1 MLKLLQPVK
10 IKKTNQS
17 EEGLQMKKPKYQY
30 IIDYIKEKIAKGEW
44 SIGSPIPSQ
53 RNLAKQFE
61 VNRST
66 VLTAL
71 EELRAEGLLEG
82 KAGKETV
89 VTNNTWTLMGAKS
102 STNWNGNVTLGV
114 HKPSV
119 SMVQEINKAE
129 SNTNLIQLSKGEL
142 SPEMFPLEEMKFIVQ
157 KISNQLTSFG
167 YEEPKG
173 NIHLRQAI
181 SDYLKLRGIEASPSS
196 ILVVS
201 GALQALHLISIGLLK
216 RGSTVL
222 LEMPSYLYSLTVF
235 ESAGMELQGLA
246 MDTEGLI
253 IDSIYLTKENGKN
266 ILYTI
271 PTFHNPTGALMQEK
285 RREKLIA
292 YCEREQ
298 LPVIEDDVYHDLWID
313 SPPPRPLKA
322 RDLYGNVLYVGSLS
336 KTLSP
341 GLRIGWIVGS
351 ESVINRLADL
361 KMQSDYG
368 SSTLSQLVAA
378 EWLSSN
384 FYDSHLDKL
393 REQLRVRRKVALDA
407 LDKYLSPYATWDIP
421 KGGLF
426 IWVKIKPEFKVKRL
440 FEKAFSNNILLNPG
454 SIYAEKSG
462 QFIRISYGY
471 ASLDEIKVGIFKLS
485 EIIKMK

>member
-1 MLKLLQPVK
+1 
-10 IKKTNQS
+10 
-17 EEGLQMKKPKYQY
+17 MKKPKYQL
-30 IIDYIKEKIAKGEW
+30 IIDFIKEKIATGEW
-44 SIGSPIPSQ
+44 AIGSPIPSQ
-53 RNLAKQFE
+53 RNLANQFE

-66 VLTAL
+66 VITAL
-71 EELRAEGLLEG
+71 EELMAEGLIEG
-82 KAGKETV
+82 KAGKETI

-102 STNWNGNVTLGV
+102 STNWNENVTLGI

-119 SMVQEINKAE
+119 SMVQEINEAE

-142 SPEMFPLEEMKFIVQ
+142 SPEMFPLEEMKSVVQ
-157 KISNQLTSFG
+157 KVSNQLTTFG

-173 NIHLRQAI
+173 NIKLRQAI
-181 SDYLKLRGIEASPSS
+181 SDYLKVRGIDASPSS
-196 ILVVS
+196 ILIVS

-246 MDTEGLI
+246 MDNEGIL
-253 IDSIYLTKENGKN
+253 IDSIYPTKEKGKN
-266 ILYTI
+266 TLYTI
-271 PTFHNPTGALMQEK
+271 PTFHNPTGSLMQEE
-285 RREKLIA
+285 RRKKLIT

-298 LPVIEDDVYHDLWID
+298 LPVIEDDVYRDLWID
-313 SPPPRPLKA
+313 TPPPKPLKA
-322 RDLYGNVLYVGSLS
+322 MDHYGNVLYVGSLS

-341 GLRIGWIVGS
+341 GLRIGWVVGS

-384 FYDSHLDKL
+384 SYDDHLEKV
-393 REQLRVRRKVALDA
+393 REQLSIRRKVALDVMA
-407 LDKYLSPYATWDIP
+407 KYLSPFATWDIP

-440 FEKAFSNNILLNPG
+440 FEKALSNNILLNPG
-454 SIYAEKSG
+454 SIYAEKTG

-471 ASLDEIKVGIFKLS
+471 ASLDEMKEGIFTLS
-485 EIIKMK
+485 EIIKNNGRG

>member
-1 MLKLLQPVK
+1 
-10 IKKTNQS
+10 
-17 EEGLQMKKPKYQY
+17 MKKPKYQL
-30 IIDYIKEKIAKGEW
+30 IIDFIKEKIAKGEW
-44 SIGSPIPSQ
+44 AIGSPIPSQ
-53 RNLAKQFE
+53 RNLAKQFD

-66 VLTAL
+66 VITAL
-71 EELRAEGLLEG
+71 EELMADGLLEG
-82 KAGKETV
+82 KAGKATI
-89 VTNNTWTLMGAKS
+89 VTNNTWTLMGSKS
-102 STNWNGNVTLGV
+102 STNWNENVTVGI

-119 SMVQEINKAE
+119 SMVQEINEAE
-129 SNTNLIQLSKGEL
+129 SNSNLIQLSKGEL
-142 SPEMFPLEEMKFIVQ
+142 SPEMFPLEEMKVIVQ
-157 KISNQLTSFG
+157 KVSNQLTSFG

-173 NIHLRQAI
+173 NIKLRQAI
-181 SDYLKLRGIEASPSS
+181 SDYLKVRGIEASPSS

-235 ESAGMELQGLA
+235 ESAGMELQGLT
-246 MDTEGLI
+246 MDNEGII
-253 IDSIYLTKENGKN
+253 IDSIYPTKEKGKN

-271 PTFHNPTGALMQEK
+271 PTGALMKED

-298 LPVIEDDVYHDLWID
+298 LPVIEDDVYRDLWID
-313 SPPPRPLKA
+313 NPPPIPLKA
-322 RDLYGNVLYVGSLS
+322 MDHFGNVLYVGSLS

-384 FYDSHLDKL
+384 FYDDHLHKV
-393 REQLRVRRKVALDA
+393 REQLKTRRKVALDA
-407 LDKYLSPYATWDIP
+407 MDKYLSPYATWDIP

-440 FEKAFSNNILLNPG
+440 FEKALSNNILLNPG

-471 ASLDEIKVGIFKLS
+471 ASLDEINEGIFQLR
-485 EIIKMK
+485 EIIKNQ

>member
-1 MLKLLQPVK
+1 
-10 IKKTNQS
+10 
-17 EEGLQMKKPKYQY
+17 MKKPKYQL
-30 IIDYIKEKIAKGEW
+30 IIDFIKEKIAKGEW
-44 SIGSPIPSQ
+44 AIGSPIPSQ

-66 VLTAL
+66 VITAL
-71 EELRAEGLLEG
+71 EELMAEGLIEG

-102 STNWNGNVTLGV
+102 STNWSGNITLGT

-119 SMVQEINKAE
+119 SMVQEINEAE
-129 SNTNLIQLSKGEL
+129 SNANLIQLSKGEL
-142 SPEMFPLEEMKFIVQ
+142 SPEMFPLEEMKAVVQ
-157 KISNQLTSFG
+157 KVSNQLTTFG

-173 NIHLRQAI
+173 NIKLRQAI
-181 SDYLKLRGIEASPSS
+181 SDYLKVRGIEASPSS

-216 RGSTVL
+216 RGSSVL

-235 ESAGMELQGLA
+235 ESAGMALQGLT
-246 MDTEGLI
+246 MDSEGII
-253 IDSIYLTKENGKN
+253 IDSIYPTNEKGKN

-271 PTFHNPTGALMQEK
+271 PTFHNPTGALMQEE
-285 RREKLIA
+285 RRQELMA

-298 LPVIEDDVYHDLWID
+298 LPVIEDDVYRDLWID
-313 SPPPRPLKA
+313 NPPPKPLKA
-322 RDLYGNVLYVGSLS
+322 MDHYGDVLYVGSLS

-341 GLRIGWIVGS
+341 GLRIGWVVGS

-384 FYDSHLDKL
+384 LYEDHLDKV
-393 REQLRVRRKVALDA
+393 REQLNIRRKVALNA

-426 IWVKIKPEFKVKRL
+426 IWVKINPEYKVKRL
-440 FEKAFSNNILLNPG
+440 FEKALSNNILLNPG

-462 QFIRISYGY
+462 LFIRISYGY
-471 ASLDEIKVGIFKLS
+471 APLKTIREGILKLS
-485 EIIKMK
+485 EIIKHQ

>member
-1 MLKLLQPVK
+1 
-10 IKKTNQS
+10 
-17 EEGLQMKKPKYQY
+17 MKKPKYQV
-30 IIDYIKEKIAKGEW
+30 IIDFIKEKIAKGEW
-44 SIGSPIPSQ
+44 AIGSPIPSQ
-53 RNLAKQFE
+53 RNLATQFE

-66 VLTAL
+66 VITAL
-71 EELRAEGLLEG
+71 EELMAEGLIEG

-102 STNWNGNVTLGV
+102 STNWSENVILGT

-119 SMVQEINKAE
+119 SMVQEINEAE
-129 SNTNLIQLSKGEL
+129 SNANLIQLSKGEL
-142 SPEMFPLEEMKFIVQ
+142 SPEMFPLEEMKAVVQ
-157 KISNQLTSFG
+157 KVSNQLVTFG

-173 NIHLRQAI
+173 NIKLRQAI
-181 SDYLKLRGIEASPSS
+181 SDYLKVRGIEASPSS

-216 RGSTVL
+216 RGSSVL

-235 ESAGMELQGLA
+235 ESAGMELQGLT
-246 MDTEGLI
+246 MDNEGII
-253 IDSIYLTKENGKN
+253 IDSIYPTNEKGKN

-271 PTFHNPTGALMQEK
+271 PTFHNPTGALMQEE
-285 RREKLIA
+285 RRQKLMA

-298 LPVIEDDVYHDLWID
+298 LPVIEDDVYRDLWID
-313 SPPPRPLKA
+313 NPPAKPLKA
-322 RDLYGNVLYVGSLS
+322 MDHYGNVLYVGSLS
-336 KTLSP
+336 KTLTP
-341 GLRIGWIVGS
+341 GLRIGWVVGS

-384 FYDSHLDKL
+384 LYEAHLDKV
-393 REQLRVRRKVALDA
+393 REQLTIRRKIALDA

-426 IWVKIKPEFKVKRL
+426 IWVKIKPEYKVKRL
-440 FEKAFSNNILLNPG
+440 FEKSLSNNILLNPG

-462 QFIRISYGY
+462 LFIRISYGY
-471 ASLDEIKVGIFKLS
+471 ASLEEIKVGILQLS
-485 EIIKMK
+485 EIIKNQ

>member
-1 MLKLLQPVK
+1 
-10 IKKTNQS
+10 
-17 EEGLQMKKPKYQY
+17 MKKPKYQL
-30 IIDYIKEKIAKGEW
+30 IIDFIKEKIATGEW
-44 SIGSPIPSQ
+44 AIGSPIPSQ
-53 RNLAKQFE
+53 RNLANQFE

-66 VLTAL
+66 VITAL
-71 EELRAEGLLEG
+71 EELMAEGLIEG
-82 KAGKETV
+82 KAGKETI

-102 STNWNGNVTLGV
+102 STNWNENVTLGI

-119 SMVQEINKAE
+119 SMVQEINEAE

-142 SPEMFPLEEMKFIVQ
+142 SPEMFPLEEMKSVVQ
-157 KISNQLTSFG
+157 KVSNQLTTFG

-173 NIHLRQAI
+173 NIKLRQAI
-181 SDYLKLRGIEASPSS
+181 SDYLKVRGVDASPSS
-196 ILVVS
+196 ILIVS

-246 MDTEGLI
+246 MDNEGIL
-253 IDSIYLTKENGKN
+253 IDSIYPTKEKGKN

-271 PTFHNPTGALMQEK
+271 PTFHNPTGSLMQEE
-285 RREKLIA
+285 RRKKLIT

-298 LPVIEDDVYHDLWID
+298 LPVIEDDVYRDLWID
-313 SPPPRPLKA
+313 TPPPKPLKA
-322 RDLYGNVLYVGSLS
+322 MDHYGNVLYVGSLS

-341 GLRIGWIVGS
+341 GLRIGWVVGP

-378 EWLSSN
+378 EWLS
-384 FYDSHLDKL
+384 
-393 REQLRVRRKVALDA
+393 
-407 LDKYLSPYATWDIP
+407 LSLIH
-421 KGGLF
+421 
-426 IWVKIKPEFKVKRL
+426 I
-440 FEKAFSNNILLNPG
+440 
-454 SIYAEKSG
+454 
-462 QFIRISYGY
+462 
-471 ASLDEIKVGIFKLS
+471 
-485 EIIKMK
+485 